1 MAKMRLDAIIKENAN
16 FEFQNRQDYNGRNSV
31 CVFVGAM
38 NGIGA
43 KVLERLLMASYHSAV
58 FYVLWNSSKS
68 STVYRKRVFDALLN
82 RGCKLIYVEAD
93 DTRIADIDIAT
104 NQILAAEDKVDYLCM
119 SKNIEEATVSSEGV
133 QTETVVSYAS
143 RMRLISNLLPLL
155 GRSQQPRVLNI
166 LNHGVRPTNGDYEGQ
181 KTIMQHTSVMT
192 NLAFNHLATENPHI
206 TFILSP
212 LGFDKAGSSQDTNA
226 AVTMGVILKT
236 WHSIPEKCRN
246 VSERVF
252 GTKADKILERH
263 IYYLTGYCRESG
275 AFHIDKRGDIV
286 PNARPSEEEDKN
298 RPEDAWEFAEK
309 EWQLALATKV
319 ANQSSL

>member
-1 MAKMRLDAIIKENAN
+1 MTKMKLGAIIKENAS
-16 FEFQNRQDYNGRNSV
+16 FEFQNRQDYKGRNAV

-38 NGIGA
+38 SGIGA

-68 STVYRKRVFDALLN
+68 STMYRKRVFDALLN

-104 NQILAAEDKVDYLCM
+104 NQILAAEDQVDYLCM
-119 SKNIEEATVSSEGV
+119 SKNIEESTVMSEGV

-155 GRSQQPRVLNI
+155 GRSQHPRVLNV
-166 LNHGVRPTNGDYEGQ
+166 LNHGVKTTNGDYEGQ
-181 KTIMQHTSVMT
+181 EAIMQYTGVMT

-206 TFILSP
+206 TFVMSP
-212 LGFDKAGSSQDTNA
+212 LGFDKAGSSQNTDA
-226 AVTMGVILKT
+226 AVNKGVLLKA
-236 WHSIPEKCRN
+236 WHSIPDKCRN

-252 GTKADKILERH
+252 GSKVDKILERH
-263 IYYLTGYCRESG
+263 VYYLTGYCHEPG
-275 AFHIDKRGDIV
+275 AFHVDKRGDMV

-298 RPEDAWEFAEK
+298 RPEEAWEFAEK

-319 ANQSSL
+319 ANHSSL